1 MTASSNEQ
9 GDQRLAWA
17 WALLDRGEHLARRR
31 GCDQAGAG
39 LWLLAANAILA
50 ARGAL
55 EAIHPAAAGSGG
67 LQVPVEGTCPDL
79 VRAAARLLAS
89 IPAGHE
95 PAGLSLALLHL
106 ADADHE
112 VGALSCS

>member
-9 GDQRLAWA
+9 GEQRLAWA
-17 WALLDRGEHLARRR
+17 WALLDRGEHLAQQR

-39 LWLLAANAILA
+39 LWLLAAKAIVA
-50 ARGAL
+50 ARDAL
-55 EAIHPAAAGSGG
+55 EAIYPAAAGSGG
-67 LQVPVEGTCPDL
+67 LRVPLAGTCPDL
-79 VRAAARLLAS
+79 VRAAAQLLAS

-95 PAGLSLALLHL
+95 PAGLPLALLHL

-112 VGALSCS
+112 VGGRSCS